1 MNEKKWD
8 RVLHFTPL
16 MDIMNI
22 QDPKPFHFDVPGEHW
37 KFVKFPFMVTP
48 VVAFFPLVDQT
59 FHVGERGAIVP
70 ASIAYFVGK
79 VYVGKFAMK
88 EGKSVIWH

>member
-22 QDPKPFHFDVPGEHW
+22 QDPKPFHFDVAGEHW

-79 VYVGKFAMK
+79 VCVGKFAMK